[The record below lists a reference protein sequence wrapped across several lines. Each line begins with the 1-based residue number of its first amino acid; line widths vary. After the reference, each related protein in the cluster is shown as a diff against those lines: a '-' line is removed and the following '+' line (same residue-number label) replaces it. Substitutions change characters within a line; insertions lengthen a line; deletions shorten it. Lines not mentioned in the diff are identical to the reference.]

1 VLPAAARLRRS
12 EDFRVVL
19 RRGSRAGRRRLVVHA
34 LTTDPSDA
42 ADAVQFDDTASAARA
57 GFVVSKAVGNSVVRH
72 RVTRRLRHLVSA
84 RLGTLPPGS
93 ALVVRALPPS
103 ASASSAEL
111 GADLDAALRRLGL
124 VSGRLGLSPSRRPAG
139 DASRPTRPADAAPDH
154 GSAV

>member
-1 VLPAAARLRRS
+1 MLPAAARLRRS

-19 RRGSRAGRRRLVVHA
+19 RRGSRAGKRRLVVHA
-34 LTTDPSDA
+34 LTTDPSGA
-42 ADAVQFDDTASAARA
+42 ADAVPSAARA

-93 ALVVRALPPS
+93 ALVVRALPPA

-124 VSGRLGLSPSRRPAG
+124 TPSHRPAG
-139 DASRPTRPADAAPDH
+139 DAPRPTRPADADPDH

>member
-1 VLPAAARLRRS
+1 MLPAAARLRRS

-34 LTTDPSDA
+34 LTTDPSGA
-42 ADAVQFDDTASAARA
+42 TDTVRSTTVPGARA

-103 ASASSAEL
+103 ATASSAEL

-124 VSGRLGLSPSRRPAG
+124 VPGRPAG
-139 DASRPTRPADAAPDH
+139 DAPRPARPADAAPDH

>member
-1 VLPAAARLRRS
+1 MLPAAARLRRS

-34 LTTDPSDA
+34 LTTDPSVA
-42 ADAVQFDDTASAARA
+42 ADAVQSDETVPSVARA

-72 RVTRRLRHLVSA
+72 RVSRRLRHLVSA
-84 RLGTLPPGS
+84 RLGTLPAGT

-103 ASASSAEL
+103 STASSAEL
-111 GADLDAALRRLGL
+111 GSDLDAALRRLGL
-124 VSGRLGLSPSRRPAG
+124 LSSRRPAG
-139 DASRPTRPADAAPDH
+139 DVPRPTRPADAAPDH

>member
-1 VLPAAARLRRS
+1 MLPAAARLRRS

-34 LTTDPSDA
+34 LTTDPSEA
-42 ADAVQFDDTASAARA
+42 ADTAQSSTVQSTTVSAARA

-72 RVTRRLRHLVSA
+72 RVSRRLRHLVSA
-84 RLGTLPPGS
+84 RLGTLPAGT

-103 ASASSAEL
+103 STASSAEL
-111 GADLDAALRRLGL
+111 GSDLDAALRRLGL
-124 VSGRLGLSPSRRPAG
+124 LSSRRPAG
-139 DASRPTRPADAAPDH
+139 DVPRQTRPADAAPDN

>member
-1 VLPAAARLRRS
+1 MLPAAARLRRS

-34 LTTDPSDA
+34 LTTDPSGA
-42 ADAVQFDDTASAARA
+42 ADTVQFDGTVPAARA

-84 RLGTLPPGS
+84 RLGTLPAGS

-124 VSGRLGLSPSRRPAG
+124 LSSRRPAG
-139 DASRPTRPADAAPDH
+139 DVPRPTRPADAAPDH

>member
-34 LTTDPSDA
+34 LTTDPSVA
-42 ADAVQFDDTASAARA
+42 ADALQSAARA

-84 RLGTLPPGS
+84 RLGTLPAGTS
-93 ALVVRALPPS
+93 LVVRALPPS
-103 ASASSAEL
+103 STASSAEL
-111 GADLDAALRRLGL
+111 GSDLDAALRRLGL
-124 VSGRLGLSPSRRPAG
+124 LSSHRPTG
-139 DASRPTRPADAAPDH
+139 DAPRPTRPADAAPDP